1 MFWMRLIIWA
11 SEHTDIAKKRS
22 IFKYVFVKELEF
34 VPLFHF
40 LFPLV
45 CSQTQTN
52 IRQSKQSVFPLIQ
65 WEEIGTERIK
75 KKPGQKNC
83 FWCLLGFTVQ
93 EGCGTDI
100 YSRDEKLLFS
110 SRDQGD
116 LIWSFWNDLYPSLPL
131 DNVDVGRILSDCWRL
146 YFLISSLG

>member
-1 MFWMRLIIWA
+1 M
-11 SEHTDIAKKRS
+11 
-22 IFKYVFVKELEF
+22 KELEF

-75 KKPGQKNC
+75 KNLGRKTASGASWVLQFRRVVVQTFTVGMKNC
-83 FWCLLGFTVQ
+83 RFPPEIKV
-93 EGCGTDI
+93 I
-100 YSRDEKLLFS
+100 
-110 SRDQGD
+110 
-116 LIWSFWNDLYPSLPL
+116 
-131 DNVDVGRILSDCWRL
+131 
-146 YFLISSLG
+146 